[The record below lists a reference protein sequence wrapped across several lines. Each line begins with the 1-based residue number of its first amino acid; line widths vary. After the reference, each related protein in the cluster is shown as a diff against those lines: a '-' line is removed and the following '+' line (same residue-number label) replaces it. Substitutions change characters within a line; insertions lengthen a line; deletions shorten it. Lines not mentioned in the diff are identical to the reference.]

1 MSTPTPVTIL
11 GSTGLTGSE
20 TLHALLTSSHP
31 FSITTATRRPI
42 PSPFPKCKPT
52 NAQTVL
58 DERIYPSLF
67 DAPADTARG
76 KLVQEGGV
84 YVSCLA
90 TTRVNGKET
99 QKKVDWELNRDL
111 ATRAKAD
118 GARTAILVSGS
129 HASPDSSFFYLRIKG
144 QLEEH
149 LTTLGFNHVVI
160 LKPGML
166 LGHRERVDWAEIGLQ
181 KLFGWARWA
190 GVGTDAL
197 AVDGKDVG
205 ACIANLIE
213 YPPLEK
219 HLILGNRDIIARA
232 RLLRASR

>member
-31 FSITTATRRPI
+31 FSITTATRHP
-42 PSPFPKCKPT
+42 PPHPFPLPQMRTPKRPNSPRRT
-52 NAQTVL
+52 NLAFAL
-58 DERIYPSLF
+58 RYSRRYCPKK
-67 DAPADTARG
+67 AR
-76 KLVQEGGV
+76 
-84 YVSCLA
+84 
-90 TTRVNGKET
+90 TRGRSE
-99 QKKVDWELNRDL
+99 KVDWELNRDL

-118 GARTAILVSGS
+118 GARTVSAITSSLAIAIKFHLRREIDDPQAILVSGS
-129 HASPDSSFFYLRIKG
+129 HASPDSSVFYLRIKG

-149 LTTLGFNHVVI
+149 LTTLGFDHVVN

-166 LGHRERVDWAEIGLQ
+166 LGPRERVDWAEIGLQ

-197 AVDGKDVG
+197 AVDGKEQV
-205 ACIANLIE
+205 
-213 YPPLEK
+213 
-219 HLILGNRDIIARA
+219 
-232 RLLRASR
+232 